1 MNHEVMYLLTK
12 LLSRNACADCKE
24 CCVFSRYS
32 TWEQPALSPENR
44 QKAQQ
49 LLPDAKF
56 ISKGKES
63 FLFRIREDYPEDLF
77 LCPLLDT
84 EKGCLLGENK
94 PFECQIYPFQVCELN
109 NRIAVT
115 LSPLCEVMMQ
125 KPIGSLLEFLKQEAG
140 EKIFA
145 YAELHPDVIRP
156 YDDRNLILLWRNET
170 HVKSKL

>member
-1 MNHEVMYLLTK
+1 MLTK
-12 LLSRNACADCKE
+12 LLAREACADCKE

-32 TWEQPALSPENR
+32 TWEQPALSPETR
-44 QKAQQ
+44 
-49 LLPDAKF
+49 LLAEQILPEAKF
-56 ISKGKES
+56 ISKGESS

-84 EKGCLLGENK
+84 EQGCLLGENK
-94 PFECQIYPFQVCELN
+94 PFECRIYPFQVSEIN
-109 NRIAVT
+109 GRTAIT

-125 KPIGSLLEFLKQEAG
+125 KPVGILLEFLKQEVA
-140 EKIFA
+140 EQIFA